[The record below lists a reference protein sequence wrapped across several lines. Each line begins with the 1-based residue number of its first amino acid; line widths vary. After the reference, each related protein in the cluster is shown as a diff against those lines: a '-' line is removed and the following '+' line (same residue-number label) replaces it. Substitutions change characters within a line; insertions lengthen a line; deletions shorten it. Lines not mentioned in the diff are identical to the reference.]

1 MNVSTSS
8 RSALCTSIAVALLA
22 ACGESQPPIGAPGA
36 MLQASAIAAPAR
48 AIVSSKGNSSSSY
61 EVLHSFGGS
70 GDGSVPLAS
79 LIKVKGT
86 LYGTTAAGG
95 ASAEGTVFS
104 ITPSGTETVL
114 HSFGGS
120 GDGTQPYAALLKVKG
135 TLYGTTYQGGGGS
148 NGTVFSITPSGTET
162 VLHSFGG
169 TTNDGVFPYA
179 GLLNVKGTLY
189 GTTYYGGTNSYGTVF
204 SITPSGTETVLYSFA
219 GHENGDGLEPEAGL
233 INVKSTLYGTTSG
246 GGTYYGGTVF
256 SITPSGTETVL
267 HSVGGSGDGTY
278 PYAGLI
284 NVKGTLYGTTVAGGS
299 STCRHYTLDGCGT
312 VFSITP
318 SGTERVLYNF
328 AGGSGDGAN
337 PYAGLLNVN
346 GTLYGTTE
354 EGGVHGH
361 GTVFKITTRGKETVL
376 HSFGRSGDG
385 AHPYAG
391 LINVNGTLYGTTARG
406 GTNNDGTVFS
416 LTL

>member
-1 MNVSTSS
+1 METFALSRFALTVS
-8 RSALCTSIAVALLA
+8 AAAALLA
-22 ACGESQPPIGAPGA
+22 ACGGSQPPIGTPGA
-36 MLQASAIAAPAR
+36 MPQAPAIIAPAR
-48 AIVSSKGNSSSSY
+48 TIVSSKGNSSSSY

-70 GDGSVPLAS
+70 GDGSVPLAG

-95 ASAEGTVFS
+95 ASGDGTVFS

-120 GDGTQPYAALLKVKG
+120 GDGTQPYAGLINVKG

-148 NGTVFSITPSGTET
+148 NGTVFSITPSGTER

-219 GHENGDGLEPEAGL
+219 GYNHGDGLEPEGDL
-233 INVKSTLYGTTSG
+233 INVKGTLYGTTSG
-246 GGTYYGGTVF
+246 AGANCCGTVF

-267 HSVGGSGDGTY
+267 HSFGGSADGDTRMR
-278 PYAGLI
+278 A
-284 NVKGTLYGTTVAGGS
+284 S
-299 STCRHYTLDGCGT
+299 STSTARFTAQPKRAARLGYGT
-312 VFSITP
+312 VFKITRARQGNRAP
-318 SGTERVLYNF
+318 QLRRF
-328 AGGSGDGAN
+328 GSRRK
-337 PYAGLLNVN
+337 PVRGLLNVN
-346 GTLYGTTE
+346 GTLYGTS
-354 EGGVHGH
+354 GRGWRARPRHSLQDHQGA
-361 GTVFKITTRGKETVL
+361 TRKRCCTASAVRGM
-376 HSFGRSGDG
+376 
-385 AHPYAG
+385 AHTRTRA
-391 LINVNGTLYGTTARG
+391 
-406 GTNNDGTVFS
+406 
-416 LTL
+416 